1 MMDRRDHLAGLLA
14 MAAMVLPARQLQA
27 VEGVM
32 VDKVVPRYGLI
43 GQMIAKPGQR
53 AALAAILQDGTAEMP
68 GNLGYLV
75 GEDKANADA
84 LWIVEFWTDKDAH
97 AASLALP
104 QVQAAI
110 TKARPIIAGFGT
122 RAEFTPL
129 FDESE

>member
-1 MMDRRDHLAGLLA
+1 MMDRRAHLAGLLA
-14 MAAMVLPARQLQA
+14 MAAMVLTGRQLRA
-27 VEGVM
+27 ME
-32 VDKVVPRYGLI
+32 DVVAGKIVPQYGLI
-43 GQMIAKPGQR
+43 GQMNAKPGQR
-53 AALAAILQDGTAEMP
+53 AALAAILQEGTADMP

-75 GEDKANADA
+75 GEDMANADA

-104 QVQAAI
+104 QVRAAI

-122 RAEFTPL
+122 RAEFKPL

>member
-1 MMDRRDHLAGLLA
+1 MMDRRAHLAGLLA
-14 MAAMVLPARQLQA
+14 MAAMVLTARQLRA
-27 VEGVM
+27 ME
-32 VDKVVPRYGLI
+32 DVVAGKIVPQYGLI
-43 GQMIAKPGQR
+43 GQMNAKPGQR
-53 AALAAILQDGTAEMP
+53 AALAAILQEGTADMP

-75 GEDKANADA
+75 GEDMANADA

-104 QVQAAI
+104 QVRAAI

-122 RAEFTPL
+122 RAEFKPL

>member
-1 MMDRRDHLAGLLA
+1 MMDRRAHLAGLLA
-14 MAAMVLPARQLQA
+14 MAAMVLTARQLRA
-27 VEGVM
+27 ME
-32 VDKVVPRYGLI
+32 DVVAGKIFPQYGLI
-43 GQMIAKPGQR
+43 GQMNAKPGQR
-53 AALAAILQDGTAEMP
+53 AALAAILQEGTADMP

-75 GEDKANADA
+75 GEDMANADA

-104 QVQAAI
+104 QVRAAI

-122 RAEFTPL
+122 RAEFKPL